1 MLFKVPGSRDELRPT
16 LNIELS
22 MYTYCLRSPG
32 LGPPSTLVRESCRL
46 DDEAGKI

>member
-22 MYTYCLRSPG
+22 MYTYCLRSQG
-32 LGPPSTLVRESCRL
+32 SAHDRL
-46 DDEAGKI
+46 SHVNDAG